1 MKIVSSWIQQIVH
14 GVGIV
19 KGESSAHC
27 AGVRVSKRPSS
38 CLTTL
43 SSLLVPICQWTRF
56 LDISYKQFL
65 SKVMILAQRSTHKQ
79 LSTPDFFPPK
89 DNPFACF
96 ITPWWCESVF
106 RFPLS
111 VILWPVSLIRAKT
124 GDNWWFGTKIVIYH
138 FLLSHNWGAE
148 TDGQSLNTDGS
159 IYYHCQWPKII
170 NCFCTGCSPQKC
182 PNVWES
188 ITSQLMALITKVG
201 GFLKSSRNSLFVGHW
216 KFQFLTIGTE
226 KIVFKVRNPLSKDMT
241 KFTFPQLQLSFGMGF
256 LSWTPC
262 TFCQTFILL
271 WGGWYYCD
279 VRQ

>member
-1 MKIVSSWIQQIVH
+1 MLRAQLNTVSNFLSDATTPESVFIVPTHDIVSDKMKCWCWRHRKYPEKGKYLGESDESFIVAAVVKIVSSWIQQIVH

-111 VILWPVSLIRAKT
+111 VTLWPVSLIRAKT

-148 TDGQSLNTDGS
+148 TDAESKYWWVHLLSLPVT
-159 IYYHCQWPKII
+159 
-170 NCFCTGCSPQKC
+170 
-182 PNVWES
+182 
-188 ITSQLMALITKVG
+188 
-201 GFLKSSRNSLFVGHW
+201 
-216 KFQFLTIGTE
+216 
-226 KIVFKVRNPLSKDMT
+226 
-241 KFTFPQLQLSFGMGF
+241 
-256 LSWTPC
+256 
-262 TFCQTFILL
+262 
-271 WGGWYYCD
+271 
-279 VRQ
+279 